1 MNKKSFLCFLLTAAM
16 LFSLAVCGSGAALA
30 ETPDIDAQLGLI
42 QSKLDT
48 LKQNSSRTTAAPGI
62 TRSQISTT
70 TAAWSSS
77 RRTSIRS
84 TARQTSRSGRSAR
97 TAVR

>member
-48 LKQNSSRTTAAPGI
+48 LKQNDGGTWYYTVADLNHNGCLEFIAAHQHKI
-62 TRSQISTT
+62 D
-70 TAAWSSS
+70 
-77 RRTSIRS
+77 
-84 TARQTSRSGRSAR
+84 RSANLK
-97 TAVR
+97 V

>member
-1 MNKKSFLCFLLTAAM
+1 MNKKSCLCFLLTAAM

-48 LKQNSSRTTAAPGI
+48 LKQNDGGTWYYTVADLNHN
-62 TRSQISTT
+62 
-70 TAAWSSS
+70 AWSSS